1 MSNQNRKEEL
11 IDLVAYAQDGY
22 GFYEKQLKELEAIYF
37 AEMDEETKKF
47 LEDREK
53 SSLFFNKSQAKCNTS
68 SFSLLKNYFSNDKF
82 ASVEADNEDETYV
95 SIARAIEKESKAQLK
110 NIKYFSALLPGLY
123 KLPYVGTIITRTYWA
138 GKIVVEDIGL
148 DDFYFDRDAKSQD
161 DVRYCVHDV
170 YVAIE
175 DIKRMQ
181 RDGIY
186 DRSFNIDELI
196 SDADAKAYTRVK
208 LQEIYTKVGEEWKV
222 STIYDNTHFFRLD
235 VVLNDGLP
243 FNWGGLSPQL
253 KRLDEDNYIANY
265 YQPFIS
271 VLKPLQIEY
280 NMRRN
285 QIIDGLKQQLSPK
298 LLVPKNTGINP
309 LDLSKP
315 SGCIP
320 VAIPT
325 SIQIVPAA
333 NVSGAMADVQM
344 ISQEM
349 NEISSMPDILNGVS
363 MQKNKTAKQVGI
375 EASSGGVKLDIDT
388 RTLNETFF
396 EPQLKRVCLLSW
408 KYAES
413 DNFMGVD
420 RTVDPKLKI
429 TFNTGLGVTNDV
441 VKTELLDS
449 SFMKMQQLLD
459 NQLALRDPDASK
471 TLNGMKELLR
481 ESLTVSG
488 IKDADEYLGEKKE
501 LGEVSQLNQPPMPQE
516 IGEQ

>member
-208 LQEIYTKVGEEWKV
+208 LQKIYTKFGEYWTV
-222 STIYDNTHFFRLD
+222 STINDNTNF
-235 VVLNDGLP
+235 
-243 FNWGGLSPQL
+243 L
-253 KRLDEDNYIANY
+253 K
-265 YQPFIS
+265 
-271 VLKPLQIEY
+271 
-280 NMRRN
+280 
-285 QIIDGLKQQLSPK
+285 IDG
-298 LLVPKNTGINP
+298 
-309 LDLSKP
+309 
-315 SGCIP
+315 
-320 VAIPT
+320 
-325 SIQIVPAA
+325 
-333 NVSGAMADVQM
+333 
-344 ISQEM
+344 
-349 NEISSMPDILNGVS
+349 
-363 MQKNKTAKQVGI
+363 
-375 EASSGGVKLDIDT
+375 
-388 RTLNETFF
+388 F
-396 EPQLKRVCLLSW
+396 
-408 KYAES
+408 
-413 DNFMGVD
+413 
-420 RTVDPKLKI
+420 
-429 TFNTGLGVTNDV
+429 
-441 VKTELLDS
+441 
-449 SFMKMQQLLD
+449 
-459 NQLALRDPDASK
+459 
-471 TLNGMKELLR
+471 
-481 ESLTVSG
+481 
-488 IKDADEYLGEKKE
+488 
-501 LGEVSQLNQPPMPQE
+501 
-516 IGEQ
+516 